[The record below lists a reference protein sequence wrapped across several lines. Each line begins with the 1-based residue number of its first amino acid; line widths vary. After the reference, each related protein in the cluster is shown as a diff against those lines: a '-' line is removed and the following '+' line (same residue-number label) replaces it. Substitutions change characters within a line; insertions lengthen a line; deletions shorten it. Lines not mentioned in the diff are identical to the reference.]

1 VSRENTQLLSGDVAE
16 AIPCF
21 WRCRVAILILSGLL
35 LGTILG
41 RRFKIYILFPT
52 YAFAFILMIAKSR
65 FVALDI
71 WTAAA
76 ETAVLMICLQ
86 LGYII
91 GLASTDPS
99 VVTKF
104 VRKLRRQE
112 APAARSRSIHP

>member
-1 VSRENTQLLSGDVAE
+1 
-16 AIPCF
+16 
-21 WRCRVAILILSGLL
+21 VAILILSGLL

-52 YAFAFILMIAKSR
+52 YGFAFILMIAKTR
-65 FVALDI
+65 FAALDF

-76 ETAVLMICLQ
+76 ETAVLMMCLQ
-86 LGYII
+86 LGYLI

-99 VVTKF
+99 AVTKLA
-104 VRKLRRQE
+104 RKFKRHG